1 MYYIMRVTAGVALPD
16 ENTVNVLQGYFKFML
31 AVIILFYSALWSIKV
46 SFLLLFRRLG
56 KNVQG
61 QKRIW
66 WPVFSITLATYFACI
81 GTIQYACLVSSL
93 EYLTAHC
100 ATPAATS
107 FQQMTL
113 KLNCAWDVITDC
125 LIMLV
130 PFSMLR
136 GVQMRWRRK
145 VALAALFSL
154 VVITMVVAV
163 LRAALVGSNEA
174 ASPDCSWL
182 YMWSAIE
189 ASIAIVVACLASF
202 RNLFS
207 RESNHPRVTPPAAPA
222 SSNLF
227 LHGSGKRKKMRD
239 ILDSLVSMPDA
250 GHAGYRQQSEA
261 TSDTQSILIRH
272 DDGAHDLDEIAKA
285 V

>member
-1 MYYIMRVTAGVALPD
+1 MYYIMGVTAGVVLPD
-16 ENTVNVLQGYFKFML
+16 ENAANVAQSWFKSML
-31 AVIILFYSALWSIKV
+31 AVLILFYSALWSIKV
-46 SFLLLFRRLG
+46 SFLLFFRRLG

-66 WPVFSITLATYFACI
+66 WPVFGITLATYFACI

-107 FQQMTL
+107 FQQITL

-145 VALAALFSL
+145 AALTAIFSL

-163 LRAALVGSNEA
+163 LRAALVGSNQA
-174 ASPDCSWL
+174 ASPDSSWL

-189 ASIAIVVACLASF
+189 ASIAIIVACLASF

-207 RESNHPRVTPPAAPA
+207 RESNRPRATPPAAPT

-227 LHGSGKRKKMRD
+227 LRGSGKRKKMRD
-239 ILDSLVSMPDA
+239 ILDSLASMPDA
-250 GHAGYRQQSEA
+250 GHTGYRQQSEA
-261 TSDTQSILIRH
+261 TSDTQSIMIRH
-272 DDGAHDLDEIAKA
+272 DDSAHDLGEIAKA